1 MCGFTPVVHFIR
13 TFETDLKLLLRDCL
27 IVAGD
32 RIEKE
37 VRGMDETSRASR
49 RAVIAGGLAGVTSL
63 AGCINTNLSGQKR
76 RTTLDAFFRVGADGN
91 VRYAIETPSNDT
103 LDPTTV
109 LETSEGMITRN
120 SQFDWSPSRRA
131 LDDAIS
137 DITRVAEREGDG
149 DEVSGDL
156 QSLSDQVRE
165 SDTSG
170 VLSDGTY
177 TKGTI
182 KRDVSFA
189 PIDELGQVVTVPE
202 IGLTGGAAEDFELN
216 AWVKLPD
223 GVQYSLPAGGHSYET
238 DYQDNIGENYASLKG
253 IKGEPAYPGE
263 ADLPDTG
270 GVPLTDFTDA
280 VPTRETPAVVVPHR
294 SHRAHPLAAVLQV
307 AAQTRSLEY
316 DLIGQSLDYIS
327 ISEARERANQELADS
342 LGDAVGLITPNS
354 YESFVVQGAVLGV
367 VALAGVVTGPVGAG
381 VVSQT
386 LPLLVDMASTWESID
401 LNSIK
406 GAGRVKKSFKTREL
420 NPLHQTP
427 TSAENDPQVIGGTL
441 RDLAAMASFQRRAV
455 VPAMTNQSLGDDALW
470 RPDGSAP
477 TLERFFSKQY
487 ARTMYMSGA
496 VKRRLKTGA
505 DEDKFDKIS
514 AAGDRLR
521 AMACQTGT
529 RAQLR
534 KYTDC
539 EQNGDAPGVERL
551 LTRQIITDFIGE
563 ELELARSQTPG
574 QSTTTAPPTA
584 TQTPSET
591 QTQTTTN
598 TPSPTATPNGVAV
611 KFRDGWE
618 DGNLDDPLWQGGKG
632 IQVVRESA
640 PDGGSY
646 SLRMTSD
653 GRRRSP
659 RLANG
664 VRWDAAWTLDG
675 LFRIDVNG
683 PEPPGYR
690 FAHNIQTM
698 GNRVSVRV
706 EGPGSNSRITN
717 AKLTGEYLD
726 TETRKQSVR
735 WTPETWHRYTLR
747 HDGDGTY
754 KLKFWN
760 AGETEPD
767 RFNVSASGRLPP
779 VELPQPLGYFAYSG
793 DKQSVHHAYVQYV
806 TDPARS

>member
-1 MCGFTPVVHFIR
+1 
-13 TFETDLKLLLRDCL
+13 
-27 IVAGD
+27 
-32 RIEKE
+32 
-37 VRGMDETSRASR
+37 MDETSRASR

-63 AGCINTNLSGQKR
+63 AGCINTNVPGQTR

-91 VRYAIETPSNDT
+91 VRYAIETPSNDN

-109 LETSEGMITRN
+109 LNTSEGTITTSGRL
-120 SQFDWSPSRRA
+120 DWSPSGRA
-131 LDDAIS
+131 VDDAIS
-137 DITRVAEREGDG
+137 DITRVVEQEGDG
-149 DEVSGDL
+149 DDVSRDL

-170 VLSDGTY
+170 ILSDGTY
-177 TKGTI
+177 TEGTI
-182 KRDVSFA
+182 ERNVSFA

-202 IGLTGGAAEDFELN
+202 IDLTSEAAKDFELN

-223 GVQYSLPAGGHSYET
+223 GVQYSLPVGGNSYTT
-238 DYQDNIGENYASLKG
+238 DYGHTIRETYALLEG
-253 IKGEPAYPGE
+253 VEGEPAYPKKE
-263 ADLPDTG
+263 NLPNIGD
-270 GVPLTDFTDA
+270 VSLTDFTEA
-280 VPTRETPAVVVPHR
+280 VPTRETQAVVVPRR
-294 SHRAHPLAAVLQV
+294 SHRVHPLAAVLQV
-307 AAQTRSLEY
+307 VAQTRSLQY
-316 DLIGQSLDYIS
+316 DLIAQSLDYIG
-327 ISEARERANQELADS
+327 INEARERANQELADS

-381 VVSQT
+381 IVSQT
-386 LPLLVDMASTWESID
+386 LPLLVDMAST
-401 LNSIK
+401 LNSTNLDSIE
-406 GAGRVKKSFKTREL
+406 GAGRVIEAFEAREL
-420 NPLHQTP
+420 NPLYNTP
-427 TSAENDPQVIGGTL
+427 ASAKNDSEVIGGKL
-441 RDLAAMASFQRRAV
+441 HDLAAMASFQRRAV

-470 RPDGSAP
+470 SPDGSAP

-496 VKRRLKTGA
+496 VERHRLSATTAKL
-505 DEDKFDKIS
+505 DEIS
-514 AAGDRLR
+514 AVRDRLR

-529 RAQLR
+529 RAQLD
-534 KYTDC
+534 KYTDR
-539 EQNGDAPGVERL
+539 EQKGDMPGIERR

-563 ELELARSQTPG
+563 ESELARFQMPG

-698 GNRVSVRV
+698 GNRVSVRI

-735 WTPETWHRYTLR
+735 WTPEMWHRYTLR